1 MQSRY
6 GSIIL
11 SGLPKV
17 GKSTLA
23 KKLSSDL
30 SMPTYSI
37 GGMWR
42 AKWKELHPNGEVR
55 FEDFWR
61 STTKEENKGMD
72 RMAKAV
78 FEKGRVI
85 GDVRYPIYNK
95 DKCLLVFLTA
105 GLEFR
110 TSRAISSGEYSNMS
124 RAEVLEVIRRR
135 EADEVAVGMELYGID
150 YRDPSL
156 YHIVF
161 NLELLST
168 EACAEGSK
176 SILRT

>member
-17 GKSTLA
+17 GKSTLT

-30 SMPTYSI
+30 SMPIYSI
-37 GGMWR
+37 GDTWR
-42 AKWKELHPNGEVR
+42 AKWKGLYPNGEVR

-61 STTKEENKGMD
+61 STTNEENKEMD

-78 FEKGRVI
+78 FEKGGVI
-85 GDVRYPIYNK
+85 GDMRYPIYDK
-95 DKCLLVFLTA
+95 DKCLRVFLTA

-110 TSRAISSGEYSNMS
+110 TSRAISSGEYSNMP

-135 EADEVAVGMELYGID
+135 EADEVTVGMKLYGID

-168 EACAEGSK
+168 EKCAECIK
-176 SILRT
+176 SIIRT